1 LTDQQV
7 PQAPPESAPLAAP
20 TSVPRPSDGLE
31 LLGEFKRSGFKEPP
45 YLVRRADGQVIQL
58 SKLLYAVVESADGQR
73 DLDAIAAS
81 VSRDTGRGVR
91 AEHVR
96 FLVEERLR
104 PLGVLAGSDET
115 SSKLKRADPLLAL
128 KFRFPLLP
136 GRAVQAL
143 AAHLRPMFLPTVIA
157 LEAGL
162 ALAFA
167 VWMFFIHGIG
177 AALVELVY
185 HPSFILI
192 AAGLA
197 VLAAMFHEIGH
208 ATACR
213 YGGAEPGVVGAGVYF
228 IWPVFYTR
236 VTDSYRLDR
245 RGRLRTDLG
254 GIYFNLVFLVVLGE
268 VYFLT
273 GFEPLIAAGALQF
286 LQILYQLLPFLR
298 FDGYYILSDLTGVPD
313 LLSRVRP
320 TVTSL
325 RPGRQGTNRSDE
337 LKPWVRRVTKLYV
350 VALVPTLAFFLA
362 ILAVRAPDVLA
373 AAGESLPKYGDRASA
388 AFSDGKVASGL
399 VALLQV
405 FLLVLPAIGLVLT
418 TGRAAARVGTAVRRR
433 RRIESRAATA
443 SSHVPR
449 SSGA

>member
-7 PQAPPESAPLAAP
+7 PQAPAETAPPAP
-20 TSVPRPSDGLE
+20 PTFVPRPSDGLE
-31 LLGEFKRSGFKEPP
+31 LLGEFKGSGFKEPP

-81 VSRDTGRGVR
+81 VSRDTGRGMR

-104 PLGVLAGSDET
+104 PLGVLAGSDES

-128 KFRFPLLP
+128 KFRFPLLS

-143 AAHLRPMFLPTVIA
+143 AAHLRPMFLPPVIA

-177 AALVELVY
+177 AALLELVY

-192 AAGLA
+192 TAGLA

-273 GFEPLIAAGALQF
+273 GFEPLLAASAIQF
-286 LQILYQLLPFLR
+286 LQILFQLLPLLR

-313 LLSRVRP
+313 LLSRLRP
-320 TVTSL
+320 TVRGL
-325 RPGRQGTNRSDE
+325 VPGRRRERRSDE
-337 LKPWVRRVTKLYV
+337 VRPWVRVVTIIYLA
-350 VALVPTLAFFLA
+350 ALVPMLGLFIGL
-362 ILAVRAPDVLA
+362 LAVRAPDLLA
-373 AAGESLPKYGDRASA
+373 AAGESFHMYGDRALA
-388 AFSDGKVASGL
+388 AFSDGEVASGL
-399 VALLQV
+399 TALLQLV
-405 FLLVLPAIGLVLT
+405 LLVLPAVGLIL
-418 TGRAAARVGTAVRRR
+418 
-433 RRIESRAATA
+433 ATA
-443 SSHVPR
+443 RTSGLLGAAVWRRLRTSRPR
-449 SSGA
+449 QRPRMPEKLGA